1 MYGATPE
8 SPETAVTPAER
19 TTKRTTIFLCI
30 LGVVALAT
38 GASVASRSTGAKMLL
53 RSEDADVDVPAPAP
67 SALPAKTLSPSQ
79 LPASMR
85 PTTTKPSPK
94 PTPQPTDAPTFKP
107 TFEPTNK
114 PTPVPTDAPTFKPT
128 PQPTPKPT
136 PQPTNA
142 PTHKPTP
149 TPEPTWAGEQVDS
162 TDTCTAAGGDAFN
175 YCDDSDMYYCCDV
188 CTGTSSCSS
197 DSDLYYC
204 ACTEFSPTPEPT
216 SFPGSQID
224 SEASCEAAG
233 GGGYNYCEAED
244 FYYCCD
250 VCTGT
255 SSCSSDSGLYYCACV
270 E

>member
-149 TPEPTWAGEQVDS
+149 
-162 TDTCTAAGGDAFN
+162 
-175 YCDDSDMYYCCDV
+175 
-188 CTGTSSCSS
+188 
-197 DSDLYYC
+197 
-204 ACTEFSPTPEPT
+204 SPTPQPT
-216 SFPGSQID
+216 SFPGSQVD